1 MIWLKAALILATI
14 AVAGLV
20 LWISVKPIM
29 NTTHTVSYYI
39 NHPLERATEIALGNN
54 DPSKRGPNYQAA
66 VEAKWKA
73 DADAFLVA
81 VHKGN

>member
-39 NHPLERATEIALGNN
+39 THPLERATEIAVGNN

-66 VEAKWKA
+66 VAAKWKA
-73 DADAFLVA
+73 DANAFLA
-81 VHKGN
+81 TVHKGN

>member
-1 MIWLKAALILATI
+1 MIWLKAAIVFATI

-39 NHPLERATEIALGNN
+39 DHPLERATEIALGNN

-73 DADAFLVA
+73 DADAFLAA

>member
-1 MIWLKAALILATI
+1 MIWLKAAIIFATI

-20 LWISVKPIM
+20 LWISVKPIIS
-29 NTTHTVSYYI
+29 THTVSYYL

-66 VEAKWKA
+66 VDAKWKA
-73 DADAFLVA
+73 DADAFLA
-81 VHKGN
+81 TVHKDN

>member
-1 MIWLKAALILATI
+1 MIWLKAAIIFATI

-39 NHPLERATEIALGNN
+39 THPLERATEIAVGNN

-73 DADAFLVA
+73 DADAFLAA

>member
-39 NHPLERATEIALGNN
+39 THPLERATEIAVGNN

-73 DADAFLVA
+73 DADAFLGA

>member
-1 MIWLKAALILATI
+1 MIWLKAAIIFATV

-20 LWISVKPIM
+20 LWISVKPMINM
-29 NTTHTVSYYI
+29 THTVSYYI
-39 NHPLERATEIALGNN
+39 DHPLERATEIALGNN
-54 DPSKRGPNYQAA
+54 DPSKRGPDYQAA

-73 DADAFLVA
+73 DADAFLAA